1 MSFLF
6 CLHNNNNNNNKM
18 ELEQE
23 QKIKEIMAV
32 YLNRT
37 NMEHKQYQYEG
48 VRWCVGR
55 ETNEEGT
62 KGGILADE
70 MGLGKTIVM
79 IGMLLANIL
88 PNTLIVVPR
97 ILIDQWY
104 DQIYKTT
111 GHCALIYHASK
122 KKDITVEM
130 LAAARIVIT
139 TYAAIAIPVKK
150 KNNNKFDNNKL
161 GNNKLGKP
169 LSLIHEV
176 KWSRVVFDEA
186 HHLRNANSR
195 HNGAML
201 LRSSIRWLVSGTLV
215 QNKPRDFYN
224 LCAVLQ
230 IPKSVSSDI
239 AFVNSH
245 FCLRRTKA
253 QVGIQL
259 APVVE
264 KNTIVP
270 WNNLK
275 ERQLSKRLHAVLDF
289 TNIYEEEEEEEEE
302 DRDNSGRL
310 IAFMRARQ
318 VCILPSLSK
327 KLLSYKES
335 QYFQEAFQ
343 QTSKMNAVVEELIR
357 TKDNGNGK
365 LVFCNFRL
373 EIDVLVARLVAEGV
387 HSIGVLDGRTKN
399 TERERV
405 LRDKKD
411 VLILQ
416 IASGCEGLNLQEN
429 YSEIYF
435 VSPHW
440 NPFVEDQAVARCHR
454 IGQTKQVVVN
464 RFEMTNFVEWTSE
477 GVLRWFESLDGLDGL
492 DGLESESITWLL
504 QGIWNHEQ
512 GLAREIASYFGE
524 EGNHKSVSIDR
535 HITNKQQEK
544 RIISNQHIY
553 G

>member
-1 MSFLF
+1 VIVILIVI
-6 CLHNNNNNNNKM
+6 M

-23 QKIKEIMAV
+23 QKIKERMAI

-37 NMEHKQYQYEG
+37 NMEHKQYQYDG

-55 ETNEEGT
+55 EEGVEGV

-79 IGMLLANIL
+79 IGVLLANIL

-111 GHCALIYHASK
+111 GHRALIYHASK

-130 LAAARIVIT
+130 LAASRIVIT

-150 KNNNKFDNNKL
+150 KNNNNNKL
-161 GNNKLGKP
+161 GNKNKP

-176 KWSRVVFDEA
+176 DWSRVVFDEA

-195 HNGAML
+195 HNGAMM

-259 APVVE
+259 AAVVE

-289 TNIYEEEEEEEEE
+289 TNIYEEDRE
-302 DRDNSGRL
+302 DREDGEDMDFDNDNSGRL
-310 IAFMRARQ
+310 IACMRARQ
-318 VCILPSLSK
+318 VCILPSLSQ

-335 QYFQEAFQ
+335 RYFHEAFQ
-343 QTSKMNAVVEELIR
+343 HTSKMNAVVEELIR

-373 EIDVLVARLVAEGV
+373 EIDVLVAKLVAEGV
-387 HSIGVLDGRTKN
+387 RSIGVLDGRTKN

-405 LRDKKD
+405 LREKKD

-454 IGQTKQVVVN
+454 LGQTKQVVVN

-477 GVLRWFESLDGLDGL
+477 GVLRWFESLDGLDGDGL
-492 DGLESESITWLL
+492 DGDGLEGESITWLL

>member
-1 MSFLF
+1 
-6 CLHNNNNNNNKM
+6 M
-18 ELEQE
+18 EQEQE
-23 QKIKEIMAV
+23 QKTKERMAV

-37 NMEHKQYQYEG
+37 NMEHKSYQYEG
-48 VRWCVGR
+48 VHWCVER
-55 ETNEEGT
+55 ETSGSGT

-79 IGMLLANIL
+79 IGTFIANIL

-111 GHCALIYHASK
+111 GHRALIYHASNKQHK
-122 KKDITVEM
+122 KKDITVGM
-130 LAAARIVIT
+130 LTAARIVIT
-139 TYAAIAIPVKK
+139 TYATIAIPVKK
-150 KNNNKFDNNKL
+150 KKNNNNKRS
-161 GNNKLGKP
+161 
-169 LSLIHEV
+169 SLIHDVE
-176 KWSRVVFDEA
+176 WSRVVFDEA

-195 HNGAML
+195 HNGAMM

-239 AFVNSH
+239 AFVNNN

-259 APVVE
+259 ATVVE

-289 TNIYEEEEEEEEE
+289 TNIYEDDEDDEDE
-302 DRDNSGRL
+302 DRNFDEDDNSGRL
-310 IAFMRARQ
+310 VACMRARQ
-318 VCILPSLSK
+318 VCILPSLSE
-327 KLLSYKES
+327 KLLSFKES
-335 QYFQEAFQ
+335 QYFQEAFKPM
-343 QTSKMNAVVEELIR
+343 SKMNAVVKEVIR

-373 EIDVLVARLVAEGV
+373 EIDVLFARLVAEGV
-387 HSIGVLDGRTKN
+387 RSIGVLDGRTRSS
-399 TERERV
+399 ERQRV

-429 YSEIYF
+429 YSEVYF

-440 NPFVEDQAVARCHR
+440 NPFVEDQAIARCHR
-454 IGQTKQVVVN
+454 IGQTKQVVVK
-464 RFEMTNFVEWTSE
+464 RFEMTNFVEWTGES
-477 GVLRWFESLDGLDGL
+477 VLRWFESLDGWDGDE
-492 DGLESESITWLL
+492 DGKETESITWLL

-524 EGNHKSVSIDR
+524 EGNYKSVSIDR

-544 RIISNQHIY
+544 RIISSQHIY